1 MGVVVFADARKD
13 SGALPAGANQV
24 RARGGNVIPMVL
36 VTTADGQKGIDAIP
50 YATLKS
56 EMSKSVRALRSTLAN
71 TDVVGGSTVAK
82 DPATNGSGSKPQ
94 LSGIPDFKHWTTTS
108 GRTFE
113 AAATEIENG
122 RVLFLLPNGKTLWG
136 EISKLSKKSQKNLPA
151 N

>member
-1 MGVVVFADARKD
+1 
-13 SGALPAGANQV
+13 
-24 RARGGNVIPMVL
+24 MVL

-71 TDVVGGSTVAK
+71 TNVVGGSTVAK

-136 EISKLSKKSQKNLPA
+136 EISKLSKKSQRNLPS